1 MFDRTSQSMFCLVIL
16 EGIETARPRD
26 DDVHRRAN
34 NSEQCVD
41 NITMCICIR

>member
-1 MFDRTSQSMFCLVIL
+1 MLCLVMV
-16 EGIETARPRD
+16 EESETARPRPRD